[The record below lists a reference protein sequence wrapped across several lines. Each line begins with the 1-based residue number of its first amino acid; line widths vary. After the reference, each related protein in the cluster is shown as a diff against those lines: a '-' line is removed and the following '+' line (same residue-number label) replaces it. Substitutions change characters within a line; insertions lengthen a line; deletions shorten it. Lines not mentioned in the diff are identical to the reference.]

1 MLRTLSLSLDP
12 YCIAISGPFDKE
24 HGFFLAS
31 SGIGTRIFSVIRWSS
46 EFTSERTSQTGS
58 SMVPGITSTQNL
70 GNVNSTIPVPWC
82 DFTWC
87 DSMCQVRLPD
97 RLVFSRHLEVGKG
110 WGFINR
116 WTVHGALSG
125 GHKSCGFLLAWDAF
139 GFNSFDRV
147 NLLSADRVRHFAT
160 LVGFSSAA
168 SVICFTHS
176 PCSLSIS
183 MYI

>member
-125 GHKSCGFLLAWDAF
+125 GHKKLRISTGVGRFWVQLIWQGQSSFSWQGQTFCYF
-139 GFNSFDRV
+139 GWILFCCQCDLF
-147 NLLSADRVRHFAT
+147 HT
-160 LVGFSSAA
+160 
-168 SVICFTHS
+168 
-176 PCSLSIS
+176 
-183 MYI
+183 